1 MKAILQT
8 EFGGADTLHIG
19 ETETPKPG
27 EGQVRIK
34 VVATTV
40 NRADC
45 VQRMGNYHQPPGD
58 SDILGLEV
66 AGTVDALG
74 PGVSHFEVGDRA
86 MSLVGG
92 GGYAEYAV
100 AYASHVM
107 RIPDRLDFHQ
117 AACVCETY
125 ITAYLN
131 IFMLAGLKDG
141 ETVLVHGGGGG
152 VNTSAIQL
160 CKALTPNATVI
171 ITASTGKVERVRAL
185 GANHV
190 IDYRNEDFAEGVA
203 AATGKRGADVILD
216 HLGGLYLKRNLRSL
230 ALGGRLVI
238 IGLMGGAKS
247 EINLGPL
254 MVRRQ
259 QVIGSVL
266 RSRPVDEKAVITMEF
281 NEAVVPM
288 FADGRIEPLIHQ
300 VLPLE
305 DAAAAHRVME
315 SSAHFGKIV
324 LEV

>member
-19 ETETPKPG
+19 ETETPEPG

-74 PGVSHFEVGDRA
+74 PGVAGLEVGDRV

-160 CKALTPNATVI
+160 CKALTPNAAVI
-171 ITASTGKVERVRAL
+171 ITASTGKLERVRAL
-185 GANHV
+185 GADHV
-190 IDYRNEDFAEGVA
+190 IDYRNEDFADGVA

-266 RSRPVDEKAVITMEF
+266 RSRPVDEKAVITREF
-281 NEAVVPM
+281 SQTVVPL
-288 FADGRIEPLIHQ
+288 FTDGRIEPLIHE

-305 DAAAAHRVME
+305 QATAAHRMME

-324 LEV
+324 LAV

>member
-74 PGVSHFEVGDRA
+74 PGVSGLEIGDRV

-185 GANHV
+185 GADHV

-259 QVIGSVL
+259 QIIGSVL
-266 RSRPVDEKAVITMEF
+266 RSRPVDEKAVITKKF
-281 NEAVVPM
+281 NETVVPM